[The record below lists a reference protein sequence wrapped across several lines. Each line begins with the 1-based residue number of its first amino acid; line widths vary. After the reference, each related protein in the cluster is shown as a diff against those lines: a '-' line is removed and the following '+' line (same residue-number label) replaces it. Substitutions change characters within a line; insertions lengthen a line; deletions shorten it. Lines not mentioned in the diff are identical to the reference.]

1 MAVVITRRRWTR
13 QPTGPVDVD
22 WSNPL
27 TAGLV
32 ALFCAS
38 EPQLELVHRKP
49 FTAAQ
54 SPTILDS
61 EFGIA
66 LNSTAAGGGCWI
78 APEFAAGSQSDTYYD
93 VSAPPLTV
101 FVLGTSLGNYGP
113 GIRRGNGSAAPAYGC
128 GLLYGTNKGAFGVY
142 NTSSTPGY
150 IGPDA
155 SYFDPRAGAHAAC
168 MSIGLT
174 GYALHSLGD
183 LSPDRRF
190 ILHFPEERL
199 IWSIGSGYGG
209 NALLGK
215 KCHSLRIASWIG
227 REEGWLAEHTLI
239 IGLEDPSG
247 QVTYMAA
254 AFPSASGK
262 TNPNMM
268 AAIGRNAIFTN
279 VAVTP
284 AGEPWWEG
292 KDATLPDGLVD
303 WRGNPWTPGEGAAA
317 HPNSRFTLPARQCP
331 SISSHWEDPEGV
343 PISAIIFGGRRARV
357 APLVYQSYSWQ
368 HGVFVGAGMASETTA
383 AQSGAIGVTRRDPM
397 AMIPF
402 CGYHMADYFGHWLDM
417 GRRIA
422 HPPAIFHVNW
432 FRTDTSGR
440 FLWPGFGE
448 NIRVLKWILE
458 RVHGR
463 SKAVETPIGLIPAP
477 GALDLDGL
485 RLPDGAA
492 DELFRIDAD
501 AWAAEQAEQ
510 GLFFDR
516 LNPRLPVQIRQEHTR
531 LGERLSRY
539 SAPVNTAEPPYAS

>member
-254 AFPSASGK
+254 AFPSACGKTNLAMLVAPLQLSGYKVWTVGDDIAWMHIGPDGRLRAINPEAGFFGVAPGTSVK
-262 TNPNMM
+262 TNPNIM
-268 AAIGRNAIFTN
+268 AAVGRNTIFTN

-284 AGEPWWEG
+284 EGEPWWEG
-292 KDATLPDGLVD
+292 KDATDRKSTRL
-303 WRGNPWTPGEGAAA
+303 N
-317 HPNSRFTLPARQCP
+317 
-331 SISSHWEDPEGV
+331 SSH
-343 PISAIIFGGRRARV
+343 
-357 APLVYQSYSWQ
+357 
-368 HGVFVGAGMASETTA
+368 
-383 AQSGAIGVTRRDPM
+383 
-397 AMIPF
+397 
-402 CGYHMADYFGHWLDM
+402 
-417 GRRIA
+417 
-422 HPPAIFHVNW
+422 
-432 FRTDTSGR
+432 
-440 FLWPGFGE
+440 
-448 NIRVLKWILE
+448 
-458 RVHGR
+458 
-463 SKAVETPIGLIPAP
+463 
-477 GALDLDGL
+477 
-485 RLPDGAA
+485 
-492 DELFRIDAD
+492 
-501 AWAAEQAEQ
+501 
-510 GLFFDR
+510 
-516 LNPRLPVQIRQEHTR
+516 
-531 LGERLSRY
+531 
-539 SAPVNTAEPPYAS
+539 

>member
-174 GYALHSLGD
+174 GYVIYGD
-183 LSPDRRF
+183 LAQRQTGSVASGNFTYQYTSSTRALSFGSPYAGGSAAGSVLMGGVVGGLAWDDARYGEFFANPWQLFRPRVRRLYF
-190 ILHFPEERL
+190 
-199 IWSIGSGYGG
+199 GAAGG
-209 NALLGK
+209 NVYNL
-215 KCHSLRIASWIG
+215 S
-227 REEGWLAEHTLI
+227 
-239 IGLEDPSG
+239 
-247 QVTYMAA
+247 
-254 AFPSASGK
+254 
-262 TNPNMM
+262 
-268 AAIGRNAIFTN
+268 
-279 VAVTP
+279 
-284 AGEPWWEG
+284 
-292 KDATLPDGLVD
+292 LVD
-303 WRGNPWTPGEGAAA
+303 R
-317 HPNSRFTLPARQCP
+317 
-331 SISSHWEDPEGV
+331 
-343 PISAIIFGGRRARV
+343 
-357 APLVYQSYSWQ
+357 
-368 HGVFVGAGMASETTA
+368 
-383 AQSGAIGVTRRDPM
+383 
-397 AMIPF
+397 
-402 CGYHMADYFGHWLDM
+402 
-417 GRRIA
+417 
-422 HPPAIFHVNW
+422 
-432 FRTDTSGR
+432 
-440 FLWPGFGE
+440 
-448 NIRVLKWILE
+448 K
-458 RVHGR
+458 
-463 SKAVETPIGLIPAP
+463 
-477 GALDLDGL
+477 
-485 RLPDGAA
+485 
-492 DELFRIDAD
+492 
-501 AWAAEQAEQ
+501 
-510 GLFFDR
+510 
-516 LNPRLPVQIRQEHTR
+516 
-531 LGERLSRY
+531 
-539 SAPVNTAEPPYAS
+539 